1 MTTFKEINLQ
11 VGARIQMA
19 VRHGPK
25 QLIYNTELSGSHY
38 KTGEKTKALKPKQL
52 IYYTE
57 LIGYV
62 DGEYLIV
69 KTPVKNE
76 LSIQIPVG
84 EPVTLRTLSG
94 VDVFTLTCQVKATFR
109 APYYY
114 THLSFPTDIKSIALR
129 SAIRAKVNLPVQVN
143 GVVGADV
150 IVITDISATG
160 AKIIA
165 DRALG
170 ELNEEALI
178 SFDFPIKL
186 TDQSE
191 HMDVGVT
198 ICSVQS
204 VPGKKKDAPPRF
216 SHGVLFHELDLTSQ
230 VMLLNFV
237 YESMNRL

>member
-11 VGARIQMA
+11 VGAHLQMA
-19 VRHGPK
+19 VRHGPD
-25 QLIYNTELSGSHY
+25 QLIYNTELRGSHY
-38 KTGEKTKALKPKQL
+38 KTGEKAKVLKPKQL

-62 DGEYLIV
+62 DEEYLII
-69 KTPVKNE
+69 KTPIKND
-76 LSIQIPVG
+76 LSVQIPVG
-84 EPVTLRTLSG
+84 EQAILRTLSG

-114 THLSFPTDIKSIALR
+114 MHLSFPTDIKSIALR
-129 SAIRAKVNLPVQVN
+129 GAIRAKVNLPVQVN
-143 GVVGADV
+143 GYGAG
-150 IVITDISATG
+150 IISDISATG
-160 AKIIA
+160 AKIIV

-186 TDQSE
+186 TTQSE
-191 HMDVGVT
+191 HIDVGVT
-198 ICSVQS
+198 IRSIQQLPS
-204 VPGKKKDAPPRF
+204 KKKDSPPKF